1 MRDSAWTKYTARHN
15 WATVVIPVAGR
26 IGLHARDGVLP
37 MCGDEEGD
45 QMEGPT
51 GSLQRAAVILD
62 VFEGAD
68 RLNLSQVVAATG
80 LPRTSVHRAL
90 EQLVALRWVYREGMD
105 YQLGMRMIELGAA
118 AAQQNALRRAA
129 LPSLRRLHQVTGCV
143 VHLGVRD
150 GSEAVYLEKI
160 GGESAPLVRSRVGDR
175 LPIASST
182 IGKAL
187 MAITDAADVDSPEIA
202 RIRELRL
209 AYDPER
215 CLKGFSCV
223 AVPIGKIGGTEAAAL
238 SVFGPADRVRDK
250 RMMSSAQTAAA
261 EIWRR
266 IDSRG
271 LQRAR

>member
-1 MRDSAWTKYTARHN
+1 
-15 WATVVIPVAGR
+15 
-26 IGLHARDGVLP
+26 
-37 MCGDEEGD
+37 
-45 QMEGPT
+45 MEGPT
-51 GSLQRAAVILD
+51 GTLQRAAVILD

-68 RLNLSQVVAATG
+68 RLNLSQIVAATG

-90 EQLVALRWVYREGMD
+90 EQLVALRWVYREGMN

-129 LPSLRRLHQVTGCV
+129 LPSLRQLHRTTGCV
-143 VHLGVRD
+143 VHLAVRD
-150 GSEAVYLEKI
+150 GSEAVYLEKV
-160 GGESAPLVRSRVGDR
+160 GGEAVPLVRSRVGDR
-175 LPIASST
+175 LPITSST

-187 MAITDAADVDSPEIA
+187 LALGDPTEVDCPELT
-202 RIRELRL
+202 RVRELRL

-215 CLKGFSCV
+215 CVKGFSCV

-261 EIWRR
+261 ETWRR
-266 IDSRG
+266 LAAENLVSKY
-271 LQRAR
+271 